1 MAGTMIDFS
10 KIAADARKNYGILT
24 MPEFNIGMG
33 AYRRPVT
40 ASAVPYSET
49 PLEPGNPGPVAAMN
63 TEYQDLD
70 ARYNLG
76 QRQDGMLGGEGGA
89 QRSYVPM
96 PDALNLAKVPG
107 TTYGNEQPAQEPQ
120 QAPTENVESQQ
131 APTENVE
138 SQQAQIEAVANGNGT
153 IEKLLEALRMMASMQ
168 PGDQGNP
175 VFQLDAMYKNSDAM
189 TGIPGTVAQ
198 YPTAGGMTRETDYNL
213 GGVNGGI

>member
-76 QRQDGMLGGEGGA
+76 QGQGGEGGA
-89 QRSYVPM
+89 QRSYVPAQ
-96 PDALNLAKVPG
+96 DAVNLAQVPG
-107 TTYGNEQPAQEPQ
+107 TTYVNEQPAQEPQ
-120 QAPTENVESQQ
+120 QAPTENVEAKQ
-131 APTENVE
+131 E
-138 SQQAQIEAVANGNGT
+138 QIEAVANGNGT
-153 IEKLLEALRMMASMQ
+153 IEQLLEALRMMASMQ
-168 PGDQGNP
+168 PGDHGNP

-198 YPTAGGMTRETDYNL
+198 YPTAGGLTRETDYNL

>member
-1 MAGTMIDFS
+1 MIDFS

-33 AYRRPVT
+33 SYRRPVT
-40 ASAVPYSET
+40 ASAVPYPET
-49 PLEPGNPGPVAAMN
+49 QLEPGNPGPVAAMN
-63 TEYQDLD
+63 TDYQDLD

-76 QRQDGMLGGEGGA
+76 QRQNGMLGGEGGA

-96 PDALNLAKVPG
+96 PDALNLAKVPE
-107 TTYGNEQPAQEPQ
+107 TTYGNEQPTPEPE
-120 QAPTENVESQQ
+120 QAGPDAGLEKKKDD
-131 APTENVE
+131 
-138 SQQAQIEAVANGNGT
+138 IEKKAEYGT
-153 IEKLLEALRMMASMQ
+153 IDQLLEALRDMASMR
-168 PGDQGNP
+168 PGEQGNP

>member
-49 PLEPGNPGPVAAMN
+49 QPEPGNPGPVAAMN

-76 QRQDGMLGGEGGA
+76 QGQGGEGGA
-89 QRSYVPM
+89 QRSYVPAQ
-96 PDALNLAKVPG
+96 DAVNLAQVPG
-107 TTYGNEQPAQEPQ
+107 TTYVNEQPAQEQQ
-120 QAPTENVESQQ
+120 QAPTENVE
-131 APTENVE
+131 A
-138 SQQAQIEAVANGNGT
+138 QQAQIEAVANGNGT
-153 IEKLLEALRMMASMQ
+153 IEQLLEALRQMASMQ
-168 PGDQGNP
+168 PGEQGNP

>member
-1 MAGTMIDFS
+1 MIDFS

-40 ASAVPYSET
+40 ASSVPYSET
-49 PLEPGNPGPVAAMN
+49 QPEPGNPGPVAAMN

-89 QRSYVPM
+89 QRSYVPAQ
-96 PDALNLAKVPG
+96 DAVNLAQVPG
-107 TTYGNEQPAQEPQ
+107 TTYGSEQPAQEPQ
-120 QAPTENVESQQ
+120 QAPTGNVE
-131 APTENVE
+131 A
-138 SQQAQIEAVANGNGT
+138 QQAQIEAVANGNGT
-153 IEKLLEALRMMASMQ
+153 IEQLLEALRQMASMQ

>member
-49 PLEPGNPGPVAAMN
+49 PLESGNPGPVAAMN

-96 PDALNLAKVPG
+96 PDALNLAKVPE
-107 TTYGNEQPAQEPQ
+107 TTYGNELPAQEPQ
-120 QAPTENVESQQ
+120 QAPTGNVE
-131 APTENVE
+131 A
-138 SQQAQIEAVANGNGT
+138 QQAQIEAVANGNGT
-153 IEKLLEALRMMASMQ
+153 IEQLLAALQAMASMQ
-168 PGDQGNP
+168 PGEQGNP

>member
-10 KIAADARKNYGILT
+10 KIAEDARKNYGILT

-33 AYRRPVT
+33 AYMRPVT

-49 PLEPGNPGPVAAMN
+49 PLEPGNPGPVSAMN

-76 QRQDGMLGGEGGA
+76 QAQGGEGGA

-96 PDALNLAKVPG
+96 PDALNLAKVPE
-107 TTYGNEQPAQEPQ
+107 TTYGNEQPVQEPQ
-120 QAPTENVESQQ
+120 QATTENVE
-131 APTENVE
+131 A
-138 SQQAQIEAVANGNGT
+138 QQAQIEAVANGNGT
-153 IEKLLEALRMMASMQ
+153 IDQLLEALRQMASMQ

>member
-40 ASAVPYSET
+40 ASAVPYSDV

-89 QRSYVPM
+89 QRSYVPAQ
-96 PDALNLAKVPG
+96 DAVNLAQVPG
-107 TTYGNEQPAQEPQ
+107 TTYGSEQPAQEPQ
-120 QAPTENVESQQ
+120 QAPTGNVE
-131 APTENVE
+131 A
-138 SQQAQIEAVANGNGT
+138 QQAQIEAVANGNGT
-153 IEKLLEALRMMASMQ
+153 IEQLLAALQAMASMQ

>member
-24 MPEFNIGMG
+24 MPEFNIGIG
-33 AYRRPVT
+33 SYRRPVT

-49 PLEPGNPGPVAAMN
+49 QPEPGNPGPVAAMN

-89 QRSYVPM
+89 QRSYVPAQ
-96 PDALNLAKVPG
+96 DAVNLAQVPG
-107 TTYGNEQPAQEPQ
+107 TTY
-120 QAPTENVESQQ
+120 
-131 APTENVE
+131 
-138 SQQAQIEAVANGNGT
+138 QAQIEAVANGNGT
-153 IEKLLEALRMMASMQ
+153 IEQLLAALQDMASMQ
-168 PGDQGNP
+168 PGEQGNP

>member
-40 ASAVPYSET
+40 ASAVPYPET
-49 PLEPGNPGPVAAMN
+49 QPEPGNPGPVAAMN
-63 TEYQDLD
+63 TEYQNLD

-76 QRQDGMLGGEGGA
+76 QGQGGEGGA
-89 QRSYVPM
+89 QRSYVPAQ
-96 PDALNLAKVPG
+96 DAVNLAQVPG
-107 TTYGNEQPAQEPQ
+107 TTYGNEQLAQEPQ
-120 QAPTENVESQQ
+120 QAPTENVD
-131 APTENVE
+131 A
-138 SQQAQIEAVANGNGT
+138 QQAQIEAVASGNGT
-153 IEKLLEALRMMASMQ
+153 IEQLLDALRMMASMQ

>member
-10 KIAADARKNYGILT
+10 KIAADARKNYSILT

-40 ASAVPYSET
+40 ASAVPYSDV
-49 PLEPGNPGPVAAMN
+49 PLEPGNPGPVAAIN

-70 ARYNLG
+70 DRYNLG
-76 QRQDGMLGGEGGA
+76 QRQNGMLGGEGGS
-89 QRSYVPM
+89 QRSYVPAQ
-96 PDALNLAKVPG
+96 DSVNLAQVPG
-107 TTYGNEQPAQEPQ
+107 ITYGNEQPAQEPQ
-120 QAPTENVESQQ
+120 QAPTENVE
-131 APTENVE
+131 A
-138 SQQAQIEAVANGNGT
+138 QQAQIEAVANGNVT
-153 IEKLLEALRMMASMQ
+153 IEKLLEALRMMASMR

-198 YPTAGGMTRETDYNL
+198 YPTAGGTTRETDYNL

>member
-1 MAGTMIDFS
+1 MAGMMIDFS

-40 ASAVPYSET
+40 ASGVPYSET

-76 QRQDGMLGGEGGA
+76 QRQNGMLGGEGGA

-96 PDALNLAKVPG
+96 PDALNLAKVPE
-107 TTYGNEQPAQEPQ
+107 TTYGNEQPAPEPVAPASKPQ
-120 QAPTENVESQQ
+120 QDAGENLDVQK
-131 APTENVE
+131 
-138 SQQAQIEAVANGNGT
+138 AQVEAVANGNGT
-153 IEKLLEALRMMASMQ
+153 IEQLLDALRQMAYMQ
-168 PGDQGNP
+168 PGDQRNP

>member
-40 ASAVPYSET
+40 ASAVPYSDV
-49 PLEPGNPGPVAAMN
+49 PLEPGNPGPVSAMN

-76 QRQDGMLGGEGGA
+76 QDQGGEGGA
-89 QRSYVPM
+89 QRSYVPAQ
-96 PDALNLAKVPG
+96 DAVNLAQVPG

-120 QAPTENVESQQ
+120 QAPTENVDE
-131 APTENVE
+131 
-138 SQQAQIEAVANGNGT
+138 QQAQIEAVANGNGT
-153 IEKLLEALRMMASMQ
+153 IDQLLEALRRMASMQ
-168 PGDQGNP
+168 PGEQGNP

>member
-40 ASAVPYSET
+40 ASAVPYPET
-49 PLEPGNPGPVAAMN
+49 QPEPGNPGPVSAMN

-76 QRQDGMLGGEGGA
+76 QGQGGEGGA
-89 QRSYVPM
+89 QRSYVPAQ
-96 PDALNLAKVPG
+96 DAVNLAQVPG
-107 TTYGNEQPAQEPQ
+107 TTYVNEQPAQEPQ
-120 QAPTENVESQQ
+120 QEPTENVE
-131 APTENVE
+131 A
-138 SQQAQIEAVANGNGT
+138 QQAQIEAVANGNGT
-153 IEKLLEALRMMASMQ
+153 IEQLLEALRIMASMR

>member
-49 PLEPGNPGPVAAMN
+49 SLEQGNPGPVAAMN
-63 TEYQDLD
+63 TEYKDLD

-76 QRQDGMLGGEGGA
+76 QRQNGMLGGEGGTR
-89 QRSYVPM
+89 RSYVPAQ
-96 PDALNLAKVPG
+96 DSVNLAKVPE
-107 TTYGNEQPAQEPQ
+107 TTYVNEQPAQEPQ
-120 QAPTENVESQQ
+120 QAPTENVE
-131 APTENVE
+131 AH
-138 SQQAQIEAVANGNGT
+138 QAQIEAVANGNGT
-153 IEKLLEALRMMASMQ
+153 IEQLLEALRQMASMQ
-168 PGDQGNP
+168 PGEQGNP

>member
-76 QRQDGMLGGEGGA
+76 QSQGGEGGA
-89 QRSYVPM
+89 QRSYVPAQ
-96 PDALNLAKVPG
+96 DSFNIAQVPE
-107 TTYGNEQPAQEPQ
+107 TTYGNEEPAQEPQ
-120 QAPTENVESQQ
+120 QVHTENVE
-131 APTENVE
+131 A
-138 SQQAQIEAVANGNGT
+138 QQAQIEAVANGNGT
-153 IEKLLEALRMMASMQ
+153 IEQLLEALRMMASMR
-168 PGDQGNP
+168 PGDQVNP

-189 TGIPGTVAQ
+189 TGIPDTVAQ
-198 YPTAGGMTRETDYNL
+198 YPTAGGMTRETYYNL

>member
-49 PLEPGNPGPVAAMN
+49 QPEPGNPGPVSAMN

-76 QRQDGMLGGEGGA
+76 HGQGGEGGA
-89 QRSYVPM
+89 QRSYVPAQ
-96 PDALNLAKVPG
+96 DSVNLAQAPG
-107 TTYGNEQPAQEPQ
+107 TTYVNELPAQEPQ
-120 QAPTENVESQQ
+120 QSPTENVE
-131 APTENVE
+131 A
-138 SQQAQIEAVANGNGT
+138 QQAQIEAVANGNGT
-153 IEKLLEALRMMASMQ
+153 IDRLLEALRQMASMQ
-168 PGDQGNP
+168 PGEQGNP

>member
-40 ASAVPYSET
+40 ASGVPYSET
-49 PLEPGNPGPVAAMN
+49 PLEQGNPGPVAAMN

-76 QRQDGMLGGEGGA
+76 QGQGGEGGA
-89 QRSYVPM
+89 QRSYVPAQ
-96 PDALNLAKVPG
+96 DAVNLAQVPG
-107 TTYGNEQPAQEPQ
+107 TTYVNEQPAQEPQ
-120 QAPTENVESQQ
+120 QAPTENVE
-131 APTENVE
+131 A
-138 SQQAQIEAVANGNGT
+138 QQAQIEAVANGNGT
-153 IEKLLEALRMMASMQ
+153 IEQLLEALRMMASMQ

>member
-1 MAGTMIDFS
+1 MIDFS

-40 ASAVPYSET
+40 ASAVPYSDV
-49 PLEPGNPGPVAAMN
+49 PLEPGNPGPVSAMN
-63 TEYQDLD
+63 TEYQDID

-76 QRQDGMLGGEGGA
+76 QGQGGEGGA
-89 QRSYVPM
+89 QRSYVPAQ
-96 PDALNLAKVPG
+96 DAVNLAQVPG
-107 TTYGNEQPAQEPQ
+107 TTYVNEQPAQEPQ
-120 QAPTENVESQQ
+120 QAPTENVE
-131 APTENVE
+131 A
-138 SQQAQIEAVANGNGT
+138 QQAQIEAVANGNGT
-153 IEKLLEALRMMASMQ
+153 IDQLLEALRQMASMQ
-168 PGDQGNP
+168 PGEQGNP

>member
-10 KIAADARKNYGILT
+10 KIASDARKNYGILT

-40 ASAVPYSET
+40 ASAVPYPET
-49 PLEPGNPGPVAAMN
+49 QPEPGNPGPVSAMN
-63 TEYQDLD
+63 TEYQDLN

-76 QRQDGMLGGEGGA
+76 QRQNGMLGGEGGA

-96 PDALNLAKVPG
+96 PDALNLARVPE
-107 TTYGNEQPAQEPQ
+107 TTYEPEQPVAPQGTEENLDAQK
-120 QAPTENVESQQ
+120 
-131 APTENVE
+131 
-138 SQQAQIEAVANGNGT
+138 AQVEAVANVSGT
-153 IEKLLEALRMMASMQ
+153 IEQLLAALQAMASMQ

-175 VFQLDAMYKNSDAM
+175 VFQLDARYKNSDAM

>member
-33 AYRRPVT
+33 VYRRPVT

-49 PLEPGNPGPVAAMN
+49 QPEPGNPGPVAAMN
-63 TEYQDLD
+63 TEYQDFD

-76 QRQDGMLGGEGGA
+76 QRQDGMLGGEGGS
-89 QRSYVPM
+89 QRSYVPAQ
-96 PDALNLAKVPG
+96 DAVNLAQVPG
-107 TTYGNEQPAQEPQ
+107 TTYGNELPAQEPQ
-120 QAPTENVESQQ
+120 QAPTGNVE
-131 APTENVE
+131 A
-138 SQQAQIEAVANGNGT
+138 QQAQIEAVANGNGT
-153 IEKLLEALRMMASMQ
+153 IEQLLAALHAMASMQ
-168 PGDQGNP
+168 PGEQGNP

>member
-40 ASAVPYSET
+40 ASAVPYSDV
-49 PLEPGNPGPVAAMN
+49 PLEPGNPGPVSAMN

-76 QRQDGMLGGEGGA
+76 QGQGGMLGGEGGT
-89 QRSYVPM
+89 QRSYVPEIDM
-96 PDALNLAKVPG
+96 FRSALIPETTYDPNATPEPAPAPDLEQAGPDAGLEKKKDD
-107 TTYGNEQPAQEPQ
+107 
-120 QAPTENVESQQ
+120 
-131 APTENVE
+131 
-138 SQQAQIEAVANGNGT
+138 IEKKAEYGT
-153 IEKLLEALRMMASMQ
+153 IDQLLEALRDMASMQ
-168 PGDQGNP
+168 PGEQGNH

>member
-1 MAGTMIDFS
+1 MIDFS

-40 ASAVPYSET
+40 ASAVPYPET
-49 PLEPGNPGPVAAMN
+49 QLEPGNPGPVAAMN

-76 QRQDGMLGGEGGA
+76 QRQDGMLGGEGGS
-89 QRSYVPM
+89 QRSYVPAQ
-96 PDALNLAKVPG
+96 DAVNLAQVPG
-107 TTYGNEQPAQEPQ
+107 TTYVNEQPAQEPQ
-120 QAPTENVESQQ
+120 QAQN
-131 APTENVE
+131 
-138 SQQAQIEAVANGNGT
+138 EAVANGNGT
-153 IEKLLEALRMMASMQ
+153 IDQLLEALRLMASMR
-168 PGDQGNP
+168 PGEQGNP

>member
-33 AYRRPVT
+33 SYRRPV
-40 ASAVPYSET
+40 ASSAVPYEGA

-63 TEYQDLD
+63 TEYLDLGTRD
-70 ARYNLG
+70 AMRERNLG
-76 QRQDGMLGGEGGA
+76 GMQGGEGGA

-96 PDALNLAKVPG
+96 HDALNLASVPE
-107 TTYGNEQPAQEPQ
+107 TTYEPEQPVAPQGTEENLDAQK
-120 QAPTENVESQQ
+120 
-131 APTENVE
+131 
-138 SQQAQIEAVANGNGT
+138 AQVEAVTNGSGT
-153 IEKLLEALRMMASMQ
+153 IEQLLAALQAMASMQ
-168 PGDQGNP
+168 PGEQGNP

>member
-10 KIAADARKNYGILT
+10 KIAADARKNYDILT

-33 AYRRPVT
+33 ANRRPVT
-40 ASAVPYSET
+40 ASAVPYSDV
-49 PLEPGNPGPVAAMN
+49 PIEPGNPGPVAAMN

-89 QRSYVPM
+89 QRSYVPAQ
-96 PDALNLAKVPG
+96 DAVNLAQVPG
-107 TTYGNEQPAQEPQ
+107 TTYGNEQPAQEAQ
-120 QAPTENVESQQ
+120 QAPTGNVE
-131 APTENVE
+131 A
-138 SQQAQIEAVANGNGT
+138 QQAQIEAVANGNGT
-153 IEKLLEALRMMASMQ
+153 IEQLLAALQAMASMQ
-168 PGDQGNP
+168 PGEQGNP

>member
-1 MAGTMIDFS
+1 MIDFS
-10 KIAADARKNYGILT
+10 KIAADARKNSDLLT
-24 MPEFNIGMG
+24 MPEFNLGMG

-49 PLEPGNPGPVAAMN
+49 PLAPGNPGPVAAMN
-63 TEYQDLD
+63 TEYQDLN

-76 QRQDGMLGGEGGA
+76 QSQGGEGGT

-96 PDALNLAKVPG
+96 PDALNLALVPE
-107 TTYGNEQPAQEPQ
+107 TTYGNEQPAPAPEPQ
-120 QAPTENVESQQ
+120 QDAGDGID
-131 APTENVE
+131 
-138 SQQAQIEAVANGNGT
+138 AQKAQVEAVANGNGT
-153 IEKLLEALRMMASMQ
+153 IDQLLEALRQMASMQ

-175 VFQLDAMYKNSDAM
+175 IFQLDAQYKNSDAM

-213 GGVNGGI
+213 GASNGGI

>member
-76 QRQDGMLGGEGGA
+76 QGQGGEGGA
-89 QRSYVPM
+89 QRSYVPAQ
-96 PDALNLAKVPG
+96 DAVNLAQVPG
-107 TTYGNEQPAQEPQ
+107 TTYVNEQPAQEPQ
-120 QAPTENVESQQ
+120 QTPTENVE
-131 APTENVE
+131 A
-138 SQQAQIEAVANGNGT
+138 QQAQIEAVANGNGT
-153 IEKLLEALRMMASMQ
+153 IEQLLEALRQMASMQ
-168 PGDQGNP
+168 PGEQGNP

>member
-10 KIAADARKNYGILT
+10 KIAADARNNYGILT

-40 ASAVPYSET
+40 ASAVPYPET
-49 PLEPGNPGPVAAMN
+49 QPEPGNPGPVAAMN

-76 QRQDGMLGGEGGA
+76 QGQGGEGGA
-89 QRSYVPM
+89 QRSYVPAQ
-96 PDALNLAKVPG
+96 DAVNLAKVPE

-120 QAPTENVESQQ
+120 QTPTENVE
-131 APTENVE
+131 A
-138 SQQAQIEAVANGNGT
+138 QQAQIEAVANGNGT
-153 IEKLLEALRMMASMQ
+153 IEQLLEALRQMASMQ
-168 PGDQGNP
+168 PGEQGNP

>member
-24 MPEFNIGMG
+24 MPEFNIGIG

-40 ASAVPYSET
+40 ASAVPYPET
-49 PLEPGNPGPVAAMN
+49 QPEPGNPGPVAAMN

-76 QRQDGMLGGEGGA
+76 QDQGGEGGA
-89 QRSYVPM
+89 QRSYVPAQ
-96 PDALNLAKVPG
+96 DAVNLAQVPG
-107 TTYGNEQPAQEPQ
+107 TIYANEQPAQEPQ
-120 QAPTENVESQQ
+120 QAPTENVEAKQ
-131 APTENVE
+131 E
-138 SQQAQIEAVANGNGT
+138 QIEAVANGNGT
-153 IEKLLEALRMMASMQ
+153 IEQLLEALRMMASMQ

-198 YPTAGGMTRETDYNL
+198 YPTAGGLTRETDYNI

>member
-10 KIAADARKNYGILT
+10 KIASDARKNYGILT

-40 ASAVPYSET
+40 ASGVPYSET

-76 QRQDGMLGGEGGA
+76 QRQNGMLGGEGGA

-96 PDALNLAKVPG
+96 PDALNLAKVPE
-107 TTYGNEQPAQEPQ
+107 TTYGNEQLAPEPIAPTPEPQ
-120 QAPTENVESQQ
+120 QDAGENLD
-131 APTENVE
+131 
-138 SQQAQIEAVANGNGT
+138 AQKAQVEAVANGNGT
-153 IEKLLEALRMMASMQ
+153 IEQLLDALRQMASMQ
-168 PGDQGNP
+168 PGEQGNP

>member
-63 TEYQDLD
+63 TEYQDLN

-76 QRQDGMLGGEGGA
+76 QRQNGMLGGEGGA

-96 PDALNLAKVPG
+96 PDAVNLVQVS
-107 TTYGNEQPAQEPQ
+107 GNEQPAPEPQ
-120 QAPTENVESQQ
+120 QDAGENLDV
-131 APTENVE
+131 
-138 SQQAQIEAVANGNGT
+138 QQAQIEAVANGNGT
-153 IEKLLEALRMMASMQ
+153 IDQLLEALRLMASMQ
-168 PGDQGNP
+168 PGEQGNP